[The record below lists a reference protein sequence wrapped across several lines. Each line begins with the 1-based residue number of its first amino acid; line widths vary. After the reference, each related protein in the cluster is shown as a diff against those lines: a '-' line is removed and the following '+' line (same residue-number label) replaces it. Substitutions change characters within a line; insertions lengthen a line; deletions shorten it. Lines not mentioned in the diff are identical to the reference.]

1 MNLQRYEKKL
11 YFCKFKPISY
21 FFMKKCLLLVFML
34 FILAAV
40 NAQQTYTFVMRDTV
54 ALQMDVYQ
62 PQSPR
67 ADHACVVYMFGGGFV
82 GGERNNKLSI
92 ECCKLLSERGFVAV
106 AIDYRLYLKNP
117 PKMNIFNAYAAFDTA
132 IRYAVEDCSAAI
144 AYLCAHADELHIDTS
159 RIILTGSSAGAISV
173 LQTDYCR
180 ANRMPA
186 ADALPSTFRPAAV
199 IPYAGGIYCQ
209 VGNLCYATPPAP
221 TCMFHGICDRLV
233 NYNSFRGSLCTA
245 LYGSNRVAKVFR
257 KNGYTHWVLRY
268 EDRGHEIAAALPQTI
283 NEFCAFAE
291 SALSGR
297 VVMYDAVCN
306 DPAILPTKWGK
317 VSLIGTYFHH

>member
-1 MNLQRYEKKL
+1 
-11 YFCKFKPISY
+11 
-21 FFMKKCLLLVFML
+21 MKKCLLLAFML

-40 NAQQTYTFVMRDTV
+40 NAQQTYTFVMRDTLP
-54 ALQMDVYQ
+54 LQMDVYQ

-67 ADHACVVYMFGGGFV
+67 VDQACVVYMFGGGFV

-186 ADALPSTFRPAAV
+186 ADALPATFRPAAV

-209 VGNLCYATPPAP
+209 VGKLHYATPPAP

-245 LYGSNRVAKVFR
+245 LYGTNRVAKVFR
-257 KNGYTHWVLRY
+257 KNGYSHWVLRY
-268 EDRGHEIAAALPQTI
+268 KDRGHEIAAALPQTLT
-283 NEFCAFAE
+283 EFCAFTE
-291 SALSGR
+291 IALSGR
-297 VVMYDAVCN
+297 VVVHDAECV
-306 DPAILPTKWGK
+306 DTAIHSTKWGR
-317 VSLIGTYFHH
+317 VSLLGAYFRH

>member
-1 MNLQRYEKKL
+1 
-11 YFCKFKPISY
+11 
-21 FFMKKCLLLVFML
+21 MKKCLLLAFML

-40 NAQQTYTFVMRDTV
+40 NAQQTYTFVMRDTLP
-54 ALQMDVYQ
+54 LQMDVYQ

-67 ADHACVVYMFGGGFV
+67 ADHACVVYMFGGGFLS
-82 GGERNNKLSI
+82 GERNNKQALR
-92 ECCKLLSERGFVAV
+92 CCHALADRGFVVV
-106 AIDYRLYLKNP
+106 AIDYRLYLKNVHP
-117 PKMNIFNAYAAFDTA
+117 TSIFTAHALFDTA
-132 IRYAVEDCSAAI
+132 IRYAVEDCSEAI
-144 AYLCAHADELHIDTS
+144 AYLCQHADELHIDTS
-159 RIILTGSSAGAISV
+159 NIILTGSSAGAIGV

-180 ANRMPA
+180 SNHLPEA
-186 ADALPSTFRPAAV
+186 AALPPTFRPVAV
-199 IPYAGGIYCQ
+199 IPYAGAVYCR
-209 VGNLCYATPPAP
+209 VGHLSYDLPPAP

-317 VSLIGTYFHH
+317 VSLIGAYFHH